1 LATSAA
7 IKNVDD
13 VLTLVLTQAVSSLW
27 KHPDSP
33 FWSACFTVRPPNLP
47 AERWKRSLRT
57 GDRKL
62 AQQIADTLDDAGR
75 NVLSEHAITAFTE
88 KIRDSKTKAAA
99 AQIFADVFRS
109 VSGREFGAGSL
120 SAFAES
126 WLAGIK
132 PQLSPRSYPKYNRA
146 VRSFVSFLGA
156 AANRD
161 LIGFGARDDVLI
173 LRFRDDLASRLAAAS
188 VNTRLK
194 VVKQMFKAAAQRF
207 KIESPAH
214 FVSGVR
220 KDTAEIQRRAFTLP
234 ELGRILQTAR
244 GSEWEGI
251 ILAGLYTGQRL
262 SDVAMLRWENVD
274 LAREEIALTTR
285 KTNRRI
291 LIPIAE
297 PLLSYL
303 TNVSSSD
310 DPKAFVFPRA
320 AARLVR
326 CREEHSGGLSNQF
339 HDILASAGLVQR
351 RSHHKAN
358 DGSGRAARRRSS
370 EISFH
375 SLRHTATSLLK
386 NAGVP
391 QSVVMDIIGHESRAV
406 SQVYT
411 HVGEAEKRQAMA
423 VLPSLS
429 TLLRASDQQESK
441 RAKKRARKKVT

>member
-1 LATSAA
+1 MA
-7 IKNVDD
+7 
-13 VLTLVLTQAVSSLW
+13 SLW

-33 FWSACFTVRPPNLP
+33 FWSACFTVRPSNLP

-62 AQQIADTLDDAGR
+62 ARQIADALDDAGR

-88 KIRDSKTKAAA
+88 KIRDSKTKTAV
-99 AQIFADVFRS
+99 AQIFADVFRA

-120 SAFAES
+120 RAFATS
-126 WLAGIK
+126 WLTGIK
-132 PQLSPRSYPKYNRA
+132 PQLSPRSYPKYDLA

-156 AANRD
+156 AADRD

-188 VNTRLK
+188 VNTSLK

-220 KDTAEIQRRAFTLP
+220 KNTAETERRVFALP
-234 ELGRILQTAR
+234 ELGRILRAAR

-262 SDVAMLRWENVD
+262 SDVAILRWENVD
-274 LAREEIALTTR
+274 LVRCEIALTTR

-297 PLLSYL
+297 PLLDYL
-303 TNVSSSD
+303 LRSPTSD
-310 DPKAFVFPRA
+310 EPKAFVFSKA
-320 AARLVR
+320 AAQLQRSKA
-326 CREEHSGGLSNQF
+326 EHAGALSNQF

-351 RSHHKAN
+351 RSHQKAK

-391 QSVVMDIIGHESRAV
+391 QSVVMDIIGHDSRAV

-429 TLLRASDQQESK
+429 MLLQASDHQGSK
-441 RAKKRARKKVT
+441 RAKNKTRKKAT